1 MAGRDQGLYQKQRNA
16 SALPCLGLPCLAL
29 ACLALLCFVFSIF
42 PYENIAMS
50 CRDRL
55 GTNVPKENSPDNC
68 PINGVFHTHTGGR
81 HRYRVVLVAVLA
93 AAGARFPVVADAQG
107 AKKSL
112 VSSGRPLYLLYWKN
126 DHFPKTGSG
135 QSISRENSPK
145 KTTAAVFL
153 LAVTTE
159 ARCRCRRPGSDAP
172 GRERNQ
178 HCSDKTIN

>member
-1 MAGRDQGLYQKQRNA
+1 VDVRVRGEHSIHSFDSAGEAWRWLDETKVFIRNRETPLPCL
-16 SALPCLGLPCLAL
+16 ALPCLGLPCLAL

-107 AKKSL
+107 AKK
-112 VSSGRPLYLLYWKN
+112 RPC
-126 DHFPKTGSG
+126 F
-135 QSISRENSPK
+135 
-145 KTTAAVFL
+145 V
-153 LAVTTE
+153 
-159 ARCRCRRPGSDAP
+159 RPATLTFIL
-172 GRERNQ
+172 E
-178 HCSDKTIN
+178 K